1 MKSISHSQFS
11 AYNECNLKWKLRYID
26 KLSKFSGS
34 IHTVFGTAM
43 HTTIQAYLT
52 EFYNKSIKSADSMD
66 LVTMLKEEMIKEFT
80 QIREQHKVD
89 VCDQKEL
96 TEFYEDGVAII
107 EGFKKDRAKY
117 FMKKN
122 YELVGIELPIF
133 DQPQEG
139 VQFKSFLDVVIR
151 NKINDN
157 VKIIDLK
164 TSTRSWT
171 NYHKK
176 NFYKTS
182 QLILY
187 KQKYSEKFGVPL
199 DKISVE
205 FLILKRKVPKKS
217 DWPIS
222 RLQRFE
228 PAHGSVTLNKVNK
241 AFNEFRELIFDSKGN
256 YRTDREYNASPGS
269 ACKFCEFYD
278 TEHCEWG
285 KIL

>member
-107 EGFKKDRAKY
+107 EGFKTVSY
-117 FMKKN
+117 TH
-122 YELVGIELPIF
+122 LTLPTI
-133 DQPQEG
+133 
-139 VQFKSFLDVVIR
+139 
-151 NKINDN
+151 
-157 VKIIDLK
+157 
-164 TSTRSWT
+164 
-171 NYHKK
+171 
-176 NFYKTS
+176 
-182 QLILY
+182 
-187 KQKYSEKFGVPL
+187 YSV
-199 DKISVE
+199 
-205 FLILKRKVPKKS
+205 
-217 DWPIS
+217 
-222 RLQRFE
+222 
-228 PAHGSVTLNKVNK
+228 
-241 AFNEFRELIFDSKGN
+241 
-256 YRTDREYNASPGS
+256 
-269 ACKFCEFYD
+269 
-278 TEHCEWG
+278 
-285 KIL
+285 

>member
-66 LVTMLKEEMIKEFT
+66 LPTMLKEEMIKEFT

-139 VQFKSFLDVVIR
+139 VQFKSFLDGVIK
-151 NKINDN
+151 NKIKDN
-157 VKIIDLK
+157 IKITEDILEKNNLRKSIIVDVSHDNSIIDG
-164 TSTRSWT
+164 
-171 NYHKK
+171 KK
-176 NFYKTS
+176 VYS
-182 QLILY
+182 QQINIAAAKY
-187 KQKYSEKFGVPL
+187 GVQK
-199 DKISVE
+199 
-205 FLILKRKVPKKS
+205 
-217 DWPIS
+217 
-222 RLQRFE
+222 
-228 PAHGSVTLNKVNK
+228 
-241 AFNEFRELIFDSKGN
+241 
-256 YRTDREYNASPGS
+256 
-269 ACKFCEFYD
+269 
-278 TEHCEWG
+278 
-285 KIL
+285 